1 MKAKLRMAGIAT
13 AFVLVLIPD
22 LAEAQVGG
30 RRRRT
35 RRRTAVVVHSAT
47 KAQDQQAAEQQAA
60 ADQQAAAPQEQQP
73 AAGEPLPAGTVV
85 SSLPA
90 GCVTISVDD
99 AEYHH
104 CGVDWYRAAFQE
116 NTLVYV
122 TTEPPQ

>member
-1 MKAKLRMAGIAT
+1 MKTKIRMAGIAA
-13 AFVLVLIPD
+13 AFLLVLIPD
-22 LAEAQVGG
+22 IADAQVGG

-73 AAGEPLPAGTVV
+73 AAGGTLPVGTVV

-90 GCVTISVDD
+90 GCATISVDD
-99 AEYHH
+99 AEYYH
-104 CGVDWYRAAFQE
+104 CGADWYRAAYQGDA
-116 NTLVYV
+116 LVYV
-122 TTEPPQ
+122 VTEPPQ